1 MGKKNKGKAGTVIW
15 KVRDIHIHL
24 DEHME
29 TTNHFGEDSCGCQ
42 CGDCEGLEIDMEEL
56 AGKIAE
62 KSGVDAGTVKKV
74 LAAEEHILAQMGV
87 VEIEEDDAEAL
98 ADAETEDTAPGVSAE
113 SENASQRDKDTAQET
128 GTGHKPEGS
137 PVEFLEKELPEMIG
151 QLLGGAVLMGIMESV
166 DRKSVV

>member
-62 KSGVDAGTVKKV
+62 KSGVDAGISSVE
-74 LAAEEHILAQMGV
+74 LFGAAFVGLF
-87 VEIEEDDAEAL
+87 
-98 ADAETEDTAPGVSAE
+98 
-113 SENASQRDKDTAQET
+113 
-128 GTGHKPEGS
+128 GS
-137 PVEFLEKELPEMIG
+137 DFAG
-151 QLLGGAVLMGIMESV
+151 
-166 DRKSVV
+166 